1 MFRPLKKNDSGIVLV
16 TVLIMVLVM
25 SILTIGILGLNVSQV
40 LTSEDVKRSLVAEYF
55 ARKILWT
62 IQANILNNLLP
73 IASSASEVIE
83 GVVYT
88 ANIITGIPVEGEPT
102 PYNIIVTYP

>member
-1 MFRPLKKNDSGIVLV
+1 MLNIVWWRN
-16 TVLIMVLVM
+16 
-25 SILTIGILGLNVSQV
+25 ILPEKFYGQ
-40 LTSEDVKRSLVAEYF
+40 
-55 ARKILWT
+55 
-62 IQANILNNLLP
+62 IQANILNLLP

-102 PYNIIVTYP
+102 PYNIIVTYPNFP